1 MAIHLN
7 PYYNSNSTMISST
20 GLHGTSFNTTILKAK
35 YHILGEDVEVSGY
48 VDGTTAMMIS
58 TLNVLG
64 KPYYDEL
71 KKNNVSFSN
80 EIEDFLKQK
89 FKILERDTKIDSILD
104 YSDHVAEN
112 LKQNIAYSEYVA
124 ENLNRITEEES
135 TKKSIEPPTF

>member
-7 PYYNSNSTMISST
+7 PYYNSNSTTISS
-20 GLHGTSFNTTILKAK
+20 GLQGTSFNTTTIAKTK

-48 VDGTTAMMIS
+48 IDGTTAMMIS
-58 TLNVLG
+58 TLNILG

-89 FKILERDTKIDSILD
+89 FKILERDTKIDSIL
-104 YSDHVAEN
+104 E
-112 LKQNIAYSEYVA
+112 
-124 ENLNRITEEES
+124 
-135 TKKSIEPPTF
+135 

>member
-1 MAIHLN
+1 MAG
-7 PYYNSNSTMISST
+7 YSNST
-20 GLHGTSFNTTILKAK
+20 TSINYNYNLNTSVKTT

-48 VDGTTAMMIS
+48 IDGTTAIMIS

-89 FKILERDTKIDSILD
+89 FKILERDTKIDSILE
-104 YSDHVAEN
+104 YSDYVAGT
-112 LKQNIAYSEYVA
+112 KQSIDYLEYVA
-124 ENLNRITEEES
+124 ENLKNEEES
-135 TKKSIEPPTF
+135 SEKLIEPPTF

>member
-1 MAIHLN
+1 
-7 PYYNSNSTMISST
+7 
-20 GLHGTSFNTTILKAK
+20 
-35 YHILGEDVEVSGY
+35 
-48 VDGTTAMMIS
+48 
-58 TLNVLG
+58 
-64 KPYYDEL
+64 L

>member
-1 MAIHLN
+1 MAG
-7 PYYNSNSTMISST
+7 YSNST
-20 GLHGTSFNTTILKAK
+20 TSINYNYNLNTSVKMT

-48 VDGTTAMMIS
+48 IDGTTAIMIS

-89 FKILERDTKIDSILD
+89 FKILERDTKIDSVLD
-104 YSDHVAEN
+104 EKN
-112 LKQNIAYSEYVA
+112 Q
-124 ENLNRITEEES
+124 
-135 TKKSIEPPTF
+135 